1 MPTMN
6 KAILLALLSLPLVPL
21 TQGCLAAVGV
31 GAGLVLS
38 QEMLDNDTYV
48 TRLNSDVRNV
58 WPTVKTTLSG
68 ASLELIQVDEELRVA
83 RAKVDGANV
92 TVSVE
97 AYDIDKSILRVMA
110 RKYGMNN
117 GEVAGLVHDKIV
129 RDLDH

>member
-1 MPTMN
+1 MR
-6 KAILLALLSLPLVPL
+6 KAILLVFLSLPLVPL

-38 QEMLDNDTYV
+38 QDLLDNNTYV

-68 ASLELIQVDEELRVA
+68 ASLELIEVDEELRVA
-83 RAKVDGANV
+83 RAKVDGATV

-110 RKYGMNN
+110 RKFGMTD
-117 GEVAGLVHDKIV
+117 GEVARLMHDKIV
-129 RDLDH
+129 RDLEH

>member
-1 MPTMN
+1 MQKT
-6 KAILLALLSLPLVPL
+6 IILALLSLPLVPL

-38 QEMLDNDTYV
+38 QDLLDNNTYV
-48 TRLNSDVRNV
+48 TRLNTDVRRV

-68 ASLELIQVDEELRVA
+68 ASLELIEVDEELRVA

-97 AYDIDKSILRVMA
+97 AFDIDKSILRVTA
-110 RKYGMNN
+110 RKFGMND
-117 GEVAGLVHDKIV
+117 GELARLMHDKIV
-129 RDLDH
+129 RDLEH